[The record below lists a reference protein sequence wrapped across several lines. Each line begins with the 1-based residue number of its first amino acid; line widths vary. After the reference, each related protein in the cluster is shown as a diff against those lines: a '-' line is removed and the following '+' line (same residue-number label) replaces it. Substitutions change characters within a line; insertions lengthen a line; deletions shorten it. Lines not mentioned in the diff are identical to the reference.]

1 MATANLG
8 YQSFYQAQLTA
19 AISNTDLTIPL
30 DVVPTPSEGFLVL
43 ESTSATKRE
52 IIYYTS
58 KTSNSVVCPAG
69 GRGYDGTTAQSHLQN
84 AAVIMAPVAAMFD
97 SMRDLFETT
106 PQGWTPVTQSVSSV
120 AYNGNRSY
128 TLTMSADVSAT
139 LSPGM
144 RVRTTRT
151 VTAPTQCT
159 SLNGSTQYYS
169 KTTPTGLSFTTTF
182 TCSAWVKLSSY
193 QAGGIIARRNA
204 DTEGWSMFI
213 DSSGRVQLVALR
225 IASNNKFI
233 VSNQSLPLNKWVHV
247 AATMDVSAGDTTA
260 QKIWI
265 DGVEVPRTYNINGTI
280 TALVQGTTAL
290 VVGATK
296 SAGTDLFA
304 GKIAQ
309 AAVFSSQLSDA
320 TVKSYYSQGLSGTE
334 TNLISAYSFN
344 NSINDLNTT
353 NANNLTAQGSATAT
367 NADSP
372 FTTNSFDVETGTEDY
387 GIVQSVATTTVVVQ
401 VPAGNTIPTSGGV
414 SAMSYSTQKAPYGMP
429 VNADRWSLDLLI
441 QATINVTTGSTAVQN
456 PGGLNINIPI
466 GTFSLIGRIR
476 AQFGFAAAGGTDHF
490 GDIANNTTNMNALT
504 WSAMYQDNMVTWIA
518 MHNTSFNVNNTSA
531 TPYYILIRTSRA
543 SSTSAS
549 LLHCTVNVV
558 PSNL

>member
-1 MATANLG
+1 
-8 YQSFYQAQLTA
+8 
-19 AISNTDLTIPL
+19 
-30 DVVPTPSEGFLVL
+30 
-43 ESTSATKRE
+43 
-52 IIYYTS
+52 
-58 KTSNSVVCPAG
+58 
-69 GRGYDGTTAQSHLQN
+69 
-84 AAVIMAPVAAMFD
+84 
-97 SMRDLFETT
+97 LFETT

-151 VTAPTQCT
+151 VAAPTQCT
-159 SLNGSTQYYS
+159 SLNGTTQYYS

-247 AATMDVSAGDTTA
+247 AATMDVSAGDTTTA

-320 TVKSYYSQGLSGTE
+320 TIKSYYSQGLSGTE
-334 TNLISAYSFN
+334 TNLVSAYSFN

-353 NANNLTAQGSATAT
+353 NANNLTAQGSAVAT

-372 FTTNSFDVETGTEDY
+372 FSTNSFDVETGTEDY

-401 VPAGNTIPTSGGV
+401 VPIGCTIPTSGGV
-414 SAMSYSTQKAPYGMP
+414 SAMSYSTQEAPYGFP
-429 VNADRWSLDLLI
+429 GLTKFCIDAIADTTTIQSLADFTKYIHEKPIENLRLTNTGT
-441 QATINVTTGSTAVQN
+441 AGGTLFVTQIGNTREVFGRSTAVTTT
-456 PGGLNINIPI
+456 GVGAK
-466 GTFSLIGRIR
+466 TFTFIVPTGVFASTDYRL
-476 AQFGFAAAGGTDHF
+476 AQANTADVTTYADQYTHMAAAPSTTTASVYTVNTGG
-490 GDIANNTTNMNALT
+490 AA
-504 WSAMYQDNMVTWIA
+504 
-518 MHNTSFNVNNTSA
+518 
-531 TPYYILIRTSRA
+531 A
-543 SSTSAS
+543 STAS
-549 LLHCTVNVV
+549 LSIRWLGIVY
-558 PSNL
+558 